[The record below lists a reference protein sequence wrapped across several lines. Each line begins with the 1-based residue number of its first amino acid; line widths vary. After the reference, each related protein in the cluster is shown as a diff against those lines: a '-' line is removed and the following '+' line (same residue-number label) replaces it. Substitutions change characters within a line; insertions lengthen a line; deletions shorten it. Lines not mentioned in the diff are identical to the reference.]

1 MFQVV
6 PEPALFRVEL
16 HLDGRFD
23 HDPRALLPAM
33 KRAVPLVRRPDG
45 SFDFLADFSVV
56 RSMPLAQSRSGEKVM
71 EWCREHGLRKCASVV
86 ASATQRMV
94 VARKTA
100 NDPRFEFFITREEA
114 EDWLAE
120 AKLAGEGPA
129 SGRALA
135 PGLTCGNGAAGE
147 N

>member
-1 MFQVV
+1 MFQIV

-16 HLDGRFD
+16 HFDGSFE
-23 HDPRALLPAM
+23 HDPRAILPAM
-33 KRAVPLVRRPDG
+33 KRAVPLVRRVDA
-45 SFDFLADFSVV
+45 SFDFLADFSRV

-71 EWCREHGLRKCASVV
+71 EWCREHGLRKCASVL

-135 PGLTCGNGAAGE
+135 PCRTSENGAAGE

>member
-1 MFQVV
+1 MFRIV
-6 PEPALFRVEL
+6 PNPALYRVEL

-23 HDPRALLPAM
+23 HDPRAALPAM

-45 SFDFLADFSVV
+45 SFDFLADFARV
-56 RSMPLAQSRSGEKVM
+56 RSMPLVHGRSGEKVM
-71 EWCREHGLRKCASVV
+71 EWCREHGLRKCASVL

-114 EDWLAE
+114 EGWLE
-120 AKLAGEGPA
+120 DSGPA
-129 SGRALA
+129 S
-135 PGLTCGNGAAGE
+135 
-147 N
+147 